1 MPVFY
6 MFVFIQRFACL
17 VVSSTASRLMKS
29 QKFEQT
35 RVFVS
40 KKNTPKISKANQILE
55 AREGSQ
61 TMFTA
66 NQHRIRIRGELNS
79 IYQNS
84 SVEHKTEGR
93 ITKEDIRPW
102 FSLVFSVLSD
112 NFSHSQ
118 DMGHQQLVILQSLKK
133 FFFLKTSSEDNVF
146 KTPDFTLK
154 RISNRESRFGKCF
167 LWFLIQNF
175 SSTLITS
182 ESQKF
187 RSKVYSTDDA
197 I

>member
-17 VVSSTASRLMKS
+17 VVSSTASWWNHKS
-29 QKFEQT
+29 SNKHECLF
-35 RVFVS
+35 R
-40 KKNTPKISKANQILE
+40 KNTPKISKANQILE

-167 LWFLIQNF
+167 LWFLIPKFFEHLNY
-175 SSTLITS
+175 LGIS
-182 ESQKF
+182 ELQ
-187 RSKVYSTDDA
+187 